1 MLGSGPYVSA
11 LRKPDEDVDKTP
23 LFLHS
28 VARGVFSRLRA
39 ENAKVLTRVVPVSG
53 DISLPD
59 LGLSQSDTNMLTKLV
74 SVVFHS
80 AATVRFDEP
89 LKKSVELN
97 LLGTQ
102 RILQLCQKMT
112 KLAAFVHVSTAYS
125 YCNRKEIDEIIY
137 PEEIPPQ
144 KIIDIAE

>member
-1 MLGSGPYVSA
+1 MRHKDGQDPRQRLDQ
-11 LRKPDEDVDKTP
+11 LLTCQ
-23 LFLHS
+23 
-28 VARGVFSRLRA
+28 VFSRLRA

-53 DISLPD
+53 DISLPE
-59 LGLSQSDTNMLTKLV
+59 LGLSQSDTNMLTRLV

-102 RILQLCQKMT
+102 RVLQLCQKMT
-112 KLAAFVHVSTAYS
+112 KLA
-125 YCNRKEIDEIIY
+125 
-137 PEEIPPQ
+137 
-144 KIIDIAE
+144 